1 MIAFSG
7 WQFRRFARST
17 PRRPSLNVTKFG
29 HRVCSRSLKA
39 QNANALILE
48 SPWEHIVN
56 CELVPTPSQM
66 AFIKAGF
73 LQRLRPLDLI
83 SRVETLRGGSL
94 ALRQRGISWLD
105 RVWRA

>member
-1 MIAFSG
+1 MGSIND
-7 WQFRRFARST
+7 RFLRLVVTEVCTLNTST
-17 PRRPSLNVTKFG
+17 PKLERLTKFG

-94 ALRQRGISWLD
+94 ALR
-105 RVWRA
+105 